1 MRKISITRKAQV
13 AFEYLATYGW
23 AIMVALVAI
32 GALAYF
38 GFLNPTNLLPNKC
51 DFGKQLECVEYR
63 IISNG
68 TFNIMFR
75 NNFGKDITITNI
87 NGVDNTIPVKPPV
100 LNIGTGSIK
109 ELSAAVSKTK
119 LKGEKQEINLIVTF
133 KRTGSYPEHNVTGTV
148 FAIVQ

>member
-1 MRKISITRKAQV
+1 MRKMSMKRKAQV
-13 AFEYLATYGW
+13 AFEYMATYGW

-63 IISNG
+63 IMSNG

-75 NNFGKDITITNI
+75 NNFGKDITITNVD
-87 NGVDNTIPVKPPV
+87 GVDNTVSVKPPV
-100 LNIGTGSIK
+100 LNIGVGTTE
-109 ELSAAVSKTK
+109 ELSAAVSNAKQ
-119 LKGEKQEINLIVTF
+119 KGEKQEINLIVTF
-133 KRTGSYPEHNVTGTV
+133 RRAGSYPEHNVTGTV

>member
-1 MRKISITRKAQV
+1 MRKISMKRKAQV

-63 IISNG
+63 ILSNG

-75 NNFGKDITITNI
+75 NNFGKDISITNVD
-87 NGVDNTIPVKPPV
+87 GVDNTVTMKPPV
-100 LNIGTGSIK
+100 FSIEVGTTK

-119 LKGEKQEINLIVTF
+119 LRGEKQELNIIVTF